1 MIYGNFGSLDQ
12 GMRACAT
19 DTRCGSVY
27 DPKCN
32 NRGIFYLCPKGTI
45 RYLYG
50 DCAHEKQGNQHW
62 PTCSAHPN
70 CLYLNLLIWSNN
82 LSPLVFN
89 CGNWPPLNP
98 IWGCAGGPDAVN
110 LDRSLDYND
119 PVQRKRCVE
128 LCLKHMAT
136 DQDKYGCCFLM
147 GSGGSGCY
155 YKARSTADPGIG
167 NGISIS
173 CRIGKIKLEMFDWS
187 RIFKLTLS

>member
-1 MIYGNFGSLDQ
+1 MIPSAITEEYFTSARKEPLDTTKQ
-12 GMRACAT
+12 IVLTKNKVINT
-19 DTRCGSVY
+19 DQHVVLMQIVC
-27 DPKCN
+27 
-32 NRGIFYLCPKGTI
+32 IFNTVK
-45 RYLYG
+45 
-50 DCAHEKQGNQHW
+50 
-62 PTCSAHPN
+62 
-70 CLYLNLLIWSNN
+70 NLLILSNN

-173 CRIGKIKLEMFDWS
+173 CRLGKIKLEMF
-187 RIFKLTLS
+187 